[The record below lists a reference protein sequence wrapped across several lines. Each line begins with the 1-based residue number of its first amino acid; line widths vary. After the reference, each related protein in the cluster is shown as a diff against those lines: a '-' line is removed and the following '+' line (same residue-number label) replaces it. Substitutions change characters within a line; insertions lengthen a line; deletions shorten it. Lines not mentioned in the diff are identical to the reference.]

1 MLNSFLNMSLSSFSS
16 LFEIAATINIAFV
29 AAEQAKQYGSTLT
42 KNFFQSGINIDRK
55 FSERYARV
63 DKETV
68 DSIQAIVVNGVSTE
82 GKIQEVKR
90 KIHKLGDSKN
100 ERTERLKQR
109 TDNKCVLISFSYLS
123 FYMFLYSLSGLLFGG
138 LNESPF
144 VISYWSTFS
153 LLSTLVLLLISFF
166 GERDK
171 TQWPLKKMSLSGCC
185 TLFFAIVLLS
195 GLGYLYRNIIFNY
208 AEYFWPWVVFVS
220 VFIPYISFLVFMM
233 IIRSRL
239 YSLSKEV
246 EDELEEFGEACDA
259 VDVEIH
265 RLKEAYDL
273 SVDMR
278 SQEEVSTP
286 KKSIRTLADK
296 MSKH

>member
-1 MLNSFLNMSLSSFSS
+1 MLNSFFNMSLSSFSS

-42 KNFFQSGINIDRK
+42 KNFFQSGINIDSK
-55 FSERYARV
+55 FSARFSRV

-68 DSIQAIVVNGVSTE
+68 DTIEAILVNGVSTE

-90 KIHKLGDSKN
+90 TIHKLEDSKK

-109 TDNKCVLISFSYLS
+109 TDNKCVLTSFSYLS

-138 LNESPF
+138 LHESPF
-144 VISYWSTFS
+144 VVSYWSTFS
-153 LLSTLVLLLISFF
+153 LLSALVLLLISIF
-166 GERDK
+166 GERENPK
-171 TQWPLKKMSLSGCC
+171 WPLKRMSLSGCC
-185 TLFFAIVLLS
+185 KMFLAIVVLS
-195 GLGYLYRNIIFNY
+195 GVGYFYRNVLFNY
-208 AEYFWPWVVFVS
+208 AAYFWPWVVFTS
-220 VFIPYISFLVFMM
+220 VFIPYISFLIFMM

-246 EDELEEFGEACDA
+246 ESELTVFGKDCDA

-273 SVDMR
+273 SLDMG
-278 SQEEVSTP
+278 SQNGTTNDHKP
-286 KKSIRTLADK
+286 IRTLADK
-296 MSKH
+296 KNKR

>member
-1 MLNSFLNMSLSSFSS
+1 MLNSFFNMSLSSFSS

-42 KNFFQSGINIDRK
+42 KNFFQSGINIDSK
-55 FSERYARV
+55 FNERYARV

-68 DSIQAIVVNGVSTE
+68 DSIEAIVVNGVSTE

-90 KIHKLGDSKN
+90 TIHKLEDSKK
-100 ERTERLKQR
+100 ERTERLKRR
-109 TDNKCVLISFSYLS
+109 TDNKCVLTSFSYLS

-138 LNESPF
+138 LFESPF

-153 LLSTLVLLLISFF
+153 LLSTLVLLLISIF
-166 GERDK
+166 GEREK
-171 TQWPLKKMSLSGCC
+171 PKWPLKKMSLSGCC
-185 TLFFAIVLLS
+185 KLFLAIVILS
-195 GLGYLYRNIIFNY
+195 GSGYFYRNILFNY
-208 AEYFWPWVVFVS
+208 AEYFWTWIVFVS

-246 EDELEEFGEACDA
+246 EDELKGFGDACDA

-273 SVDMR
+273 SVDMG
-278 SQEEVSTP
+278 SQNGAT
-286 KKSIRTLADK
+286 KATKQIKTLADK
-296 MSKH
+296 MNKH